1 MLRFSQRNRSSL
13 VRAIEPKNSRQFRGS
28 AVTDFKW
35 KSAITTEESCCP
47 LICRL
52 LIMSHHKMQF
62 SAFSK
67 ALYTQISLP
76 LPNSPSSLSICP
88 KEFKA
93 GTQTDFLMTPLLSAA
108 LFTLGKRWKATKGPS
123 MNEWVNKKCV
133 CVCVCACTHMHNGI

>member
-1 MLRFSQRNRSSL
+1 
-13 VRAIEPKNSRQFRGS
+13 
-28 AVTDFKW
+28 
-35 KSAITTEESCCP
+35 
-47 LICRL
+47 
-52 LIMSHHKMQF
+52 MSHHKMQF

-133 CVCVCACTHMHNGI
+133 CVCVHARTCTMAYDPDLKTQKILTHATIWMNLKGIILRNINQSQKSKYYMIPFI